1 MINYIREER
10 KKHQLSQEEL
20 AKAMKVSRQT
30 INAIEAGRYLPSL
43 PLALKLSQYFEKT
56 VNELFVIEVF
66 DVE

>member
-10 KKHQLSQEEL
+10 KIRKLSQEEL
-20 AKAMKVSRQT
+20 AKAMNVSRQT

-43 PLALKLSQYFEKT
+43 PLAFKLSQYFEKT
-56 VNELFVIEVF
+56 VNELFVNEVF

>member
-10 KKHQLSQEEL
+10 KKRQLSQEEL
-20 AKAMKVSRQT
+20 AKAMNVSRQT

-56 VNELFVIEVF
+56 VNELFVNEVF

>member
-10 KKHQLSQEEL
+10 KKRQLSQDEL
-20 AKAMKVSRQT
+20 AKAMNVSRQT

-43 PLALKLSQYFEKT
+43 PLAIKLSQYFEKT

>member
-10 KKHQLSQEEL
+10 KKHQLSQEDL
-20 AKAMKVSRQT
+20 AKAMNVSRQT

-56 VNELFVIEVF
+56 VNELFVNEVF